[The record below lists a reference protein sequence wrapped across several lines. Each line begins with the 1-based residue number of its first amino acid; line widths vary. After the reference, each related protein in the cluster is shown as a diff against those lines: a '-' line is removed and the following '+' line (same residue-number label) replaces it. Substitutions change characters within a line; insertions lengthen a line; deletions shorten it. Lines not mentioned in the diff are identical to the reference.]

1 MYLHPIQMEAAQQYP
16 WSFFMVIK
24 TGQLPRLHLLNRG
37 EGGGGGLMT
46 NYFFP
51 WKGGG
56 IIRGRGLIWEGGG
69 LNGGFMVHVDYF
81 IIAMKCYTF

>member
-1 MYLHPIQMEAAQQYP
+1 
-16 WSFFMVIK
+16 MVIK
-24 TGQLPRLHLLNRG
+24 TGQPPHLHLLNRG

-56 IIRGRGLIWEGGG
+56 GLLEGGSLFERGG